1 MSGPGGSGHPPLDA
15 ARPVS
20 PQRGEIAR
28 ACSPPSGG
36 STREAGEGGP
46 ADPFSKD
53 DALTKRLAAIEAAA
67 LRVYA
72 AHGLP
77 TTPGHYRRGPRAK
90 AWTFLGSDLTP
101 AQRFALVLER
111 PPEKGWRYG
120 TLDRLGADETAADLA
135 EAARHLSLC
144 RTLRERRA
152 AGEIDDAVLLAA
164 LDLTPPRTVRP
175 RPARPPSPRPAA
187 PASGRGRPGPRS
199 GS

>member
-1 MSGPGGSGHPPLDA
+1 MD
-15 ARPVS
+15 
-20 PQRGEIAR
+20 Q
-28 ACSPPSGG
+28 
-36 STREAGEGGP
+36 
-46 ADPFSKD
+46 
-53 DALTKRLAAIEAAA
+53 RLAAIEAAA

-77 TTPGHYRRGPRAK
+77 TTPGHYRRGPRAR

-101 AQRFALVLER
+101 SDRFQLVLER

-120 TLDRLGADETAADLA
+120 TLDRLGADAADVDLA
-135 EAARHLSLC
+135 NAARSLGLC

-164 LDLTPPRTVRP
+164 LDLTAPQVRP
-175 RPARPPSPRPAA
+175 RRARPPSPRPAA
-187 PASGRGRPGPRS
+187 PASGRGRPDPRS

>member
-1 MSGPGGSGHPPLDA
+1 MSD
-15 ARPVS
+15 
-20 PQRGEIAR
+20 
-28 ACSPPSGG
+28 PSV
-36 STREAGEGGP
+36 
-46 ADPFSKD
+46 DQ
-53 DALTKRLAAIEAAA
+53 RLAAIEAAA

-90 AWTFLGSDLTP
+90 TWTFLGPDLTP

-120 TLDRLGADETAADLA
+120 TLDRLGADEPATDLA
-135 EAARHLSLC
+135 QAARHLSLC

-152 AGEIDDAVLLAA
+152 AGEIDDAILLAA
-164 LDLTPPRTVRP
+164 LDLTPPSVRP
-175 RPARPPSPRPAA
+175 RRARPPSPRPTV